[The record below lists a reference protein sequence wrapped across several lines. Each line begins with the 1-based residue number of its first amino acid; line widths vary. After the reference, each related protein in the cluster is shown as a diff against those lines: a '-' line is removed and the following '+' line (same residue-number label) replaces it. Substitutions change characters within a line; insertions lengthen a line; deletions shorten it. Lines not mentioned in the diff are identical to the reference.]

1 VNIFLILLIKI
12 FPLYI
17 NVGLGFFATKYLDV
31 QRHSVAALL
40 IYIIGPIVV
49 LSATMSVEINV
60 SVAFLPIFLY
70 IFGSII
76 AFATLFLF
84 GKTGMTQQ
92 VIF

>member
-1 VNIFLILLIKI
+1 KI

-84 GKTGMTQQ
+84 GKNWNDPTGN
-92 VIF
+92 ILAFS